1 MVYREKPMPTD
12 SISRIEILGAT
23 RDRPGFAQICSLFFI
38 LLMLTAS
45 AVAESPRTKKVLKV
59 GHFPNLTHAQAVVA
73 HAMSRAGQ
81 GWFEPR
87 LGENVEIRWYVYN
100 AGPSAMEA
108 VLARTLDMTFVGPSP
123 TINAFLRSEG
133 KQIRVVAGAC
143 SGGAALVIRSNST
156 ITSVHDFK
164 GKRVLTPQFG
174 NTQDVAARK
183 WFIDNGYEVRTTGG
197 DVIVVPTPNPIQIDL
212 FRRAQADAA
221 WTVEPWVS
229 RLELETGA
237 KVFLEETSLWSNT
250 GGKYVTTHLVASTE
264 SLKRDPEL
272 VARFVRAHIEL
283 TDWIKANAPRAKELL
298 LAELRAETGFELPRA
313 VLDRA
318 WDRLEFTYDPVPAS
332 LRKNAYDA
340 YECGLIDRVPDLTGL
355 YELKY
360 LNEALEERGLP
371 IVTP

>member
-1 MVYREKPMPTD
+1 MHTNP
-12 SISRIEILGAT
+12 ISFVWISSSA
-23 RDRPGFAQICSLFFI
+23 RDRWGLTQIYGLI
-38 LLMLTAS
+38 LAWTMLATP
-45 AVAESPRTKKVLKV
+45 AVAGSGQTKQILNV

-81 GWFEPR
+81 GWFEQR
-87 LGENVEIRWYVYN
+87 LGENVEIKWYVYN

-108 VLARTLDMTFVGPSP
+108 ILAHTLDMTYVGPSP
-123 TINAFLRSEG
+123 TINAFLRSDG
-133 KQIRVVAGAC
+133 KRIRVVAGAC
-143 SGGAALVIRSNST
+143 TGGAALVIRSNSS
-156 ITSVHDFK
+156 IASVRDFK

-183 WFIDNGYEVRTTGG
+183 WLIENGYKVQPTGG
-197 DVIVVPTPNPIQIDL
+197 DVIVVPTPNATQIDL

-237 KVFLEETSLWSNT
+237 KVFLEEASLWSNT

-264 SLKRDPEL
+264 FLKRAPEMA
-272 VARFVRAHIEL
+272 ARFVRAHTEL
-283 TDWIKANAPRAKELL
+283 TDWIKANPSRAKELL
-298 LAELRAETGFELPRA
+298 LTELRAETGFELRRE

-332 LRKNAYDA
+332 LRKNARDA
-340 YECGLIDRVPDLTGL
+340 YECGLVSEIPDLTGL
-355 YELKY
+355 YELKF
-360 LNEALEERGLP
+360 LNDALKDRGLLP
-371 IVTP
+371 VIP